1 MKFIKM
7 WRLVLKILINL
18 SQDVDREQYVKEQQ
32 EKLEAEKRELSEN
45 HNLIAEEKQHLM
57 GELDYRARQ
66 LNEEV

>member
-7 WRLVLKILINL
+7 WRLVFKILINL

>member
-1 MKFIKM
+1 M
-7 WRLVLKILINL
+7 WRLVFKILINL

>member
-1 MKFIKM
+1 M

>member
-1 MKFIKM
+1 M
-7 WRLVLKILINL
+7 WRLVFKIHINL